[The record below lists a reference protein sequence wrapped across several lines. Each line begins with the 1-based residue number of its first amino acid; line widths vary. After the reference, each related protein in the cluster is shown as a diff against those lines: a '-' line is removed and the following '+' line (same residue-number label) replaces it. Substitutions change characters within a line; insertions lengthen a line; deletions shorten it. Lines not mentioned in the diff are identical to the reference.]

1 MTTLIHILGSDIPHH
16 NLTVLRFFNDVLS
29 SQTKPEYVQRFMVA
43 AKDTSLFDSFSQ
55 LKIESYPDKSSLAQA
70 VISRSKIDSGI
81 RFLFHGQFNA
91 KLWLALLF
99 NQIDA
104 KRVSWHIWGA
114 DLYEDSVSWKFRL
127 FYRLRRIAQ
136 GKVGH
141 VFATRGD
148 LMHYQQRHANV
159 PCSLLYFPT
168 RMNPDYCLPNSSNK
182 SRQDVITIL
191 LGNSGDRTN
200 RHLEALQEIHDKFAA
215 DKVKILI
222 PLGYPA
228 NNQAY
233 IAEINAKARALF
245 PDKQVTLL
253 TDQIPFDK
261 YLALLASCDLGYFIF
276 NRQQGIG
283 TLCLLIQSGVPFV
296 VSRQNPFWHDLQ
308 EQQVPF
314 LFYGDSVNRET
325 VRATQA
331 KLAAMN
337 KSQIA
342 FFNPNYIDGWKQ
354 ALRIAFGESAV
365 GESE

>member
-1 MTTLIHILGSDIPHH
+1 MTMLIHILGSDIPHH

-29 SQTKPEYVQRFMVA
+29 SQTEPESAKHFMVA
-43 AKDTSLFDSFSQ
+43 ARDSAQFDVFNQ
-55 LKIESYPDKSSLAQA
+55 LKIESYADKSALAKA
-70 VISRSKIDSGI
+70 VIERSKADSEA
-81 RFLFHGQFNA
+81 RFLFHGQFNT

-99 NQIDA
+99 NQMDT
-104 KRVSWHIWGA
+104 KRVSWHVWGA
-114 DLYEDSVSWKFRL
+114 DLYEDSTNWKFRL
-127 FYRLRRIAQ
+127 FYRLRRFAQ

-148 LMHYQQRHANV
+148 LIHYQQRHANV
-159 PCSLLYFPT
+159 PCTLLYFPT
-168 RMNPDYCLPNSSNK
+168 RMDANYRPETSDRYP
-182 SRQDVITIL
+182 RQTLTIL

-200 RHLEALQEIHDKFAA
+200 RHIEALQEIYEKFGT
-215 DKVKILI
+215 DNINIII

-228 NNQAY
+228 NNQVY
-233 IAEINAKARALF
+233 IAEIRAKAEALF
-245 PDKQVTLL
+245 PQGQVTLL
-253 TDQIPFDK
+253 TEQIPFDE
-261 YLALLASCDLGYFIF
+261 YLTILSGCDLGYFIF

-296 VSRQNPFWHDLQ
+296 VSRKNPFWHDLE

-314 LFYGDSVNRET
+314 LFYGDKVDTDVVRET
-325 VRATQA
+325 QT

-354 ALRIAFGESAV
+354 ALRIAAGE
-365 GESE
+365 GK